1 MRTLSIQ
8 HKLFLLLSLST
19 GLLMGLWGTM
29 YGMSELIRRDHTALS
44 HAMAMAKLLDEAGHL
59 LQQLDSSGNHLL
71 EGRNAVGE
79 LAEFEKSVGEYA
91 SHFQK
96 VEAAFASSGPE
107 LTRILEQVR
116 HEVELMRS
124 HAQAIL
130 LAARERDAAE
140 RAGERAA
147 VESAIAQAGQQMA
160 MMDQSFSRA
169 AQLFQ
174 LAETA
179 QREREKGLVEAV
191 AHFSAQWVPWTLV
204 VLFVA
209 LLVLVVL
216 GLTTV
221 RSVVAP
227 LRTAADVL
235 TEISRGNLVRRIEV
249 GSKDEVGVL
258 MGAASEML
266 SYLSRIIGEI
276 RTGAQGLASAASQ
289 LSGTSQALSMGTR
302 EQVASVEESTM
313 SLSLMR
319 ASIERTASNSQLMEQ
334 MALRGVKHAE
344 ASGKAVEETVGAMK
358 TIVEKISIIDDI
370 AYQTHMLALNAAI
383 EAARAGEHGR
393 GFAVVAAEV
402 RKLAERSRAAAQE
415 ILDVAGSS
423 MKVAESSSALLEEL
437 VPSIRQTA
445 ELVQDVA
452 ADCAGES
459 QAVMQMNQAMRQVD
473 QVAQSSASAAE
484 ELSATAEE
492 VATQA
497 EALRRLVAFFQV
509 GTEEE
514 EPPSRPF
521 LPSRSPLMA
530 DPGFVVSGEVGPHE
544 GLMRSRSTGT

>member
-116 HEVELMRS
+116 REVELMRS
-124 HAQAIL
+124 HAQAVL

-191 AHFSAQWVPWTLV
+191 ARFSAQWVPWTLV

-276 RTGAQGLASAASQ
+276 RAGAQGLASAASQ

-530 DPGFVVSGEVGPHE
+530 DPGFVVSGEVGAHE